1 MLSILVVWIIVIAIG
16 VVLWSRFT
24 RAPGASAVTV
34 PGQGFVPRRVIP
46 VWLVLVLLILLVI
59 ALWATV
65 RWMPA
70 AAPRP

>member
-1 MLSILVVWIIVIAIG
+1 
-16 VVLWSRFT
+16 
-24 RAPGASAVTV
+24 
-34 PGQGFVPRRVIP
+34 